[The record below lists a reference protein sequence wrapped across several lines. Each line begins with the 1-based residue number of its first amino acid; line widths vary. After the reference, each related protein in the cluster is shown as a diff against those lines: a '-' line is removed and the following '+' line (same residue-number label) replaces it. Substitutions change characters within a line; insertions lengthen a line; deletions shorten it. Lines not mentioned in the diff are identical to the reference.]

1 MVLLSTLL
9 TLIQSS
15 PTQEQQQLFK
25 PRFTLH
31 KHTSVVNCVSFSP
44 DGKQL
49 YTAGR
54 DAKLNI
60 WNLKNGQLQSTRRDH
75 TDSIDFIVVS
85 PTKTQ
90 FLTGARD
97 GNLKFW
103 KTKDASL
110 KHTLSHFIKA
120 EGPHFVGPLS
130 FSPNGKFVVSTGRD
144 HSELIIWN
152 ARMYQQV
159 RRINVERD
167 FLPYAIFSP
176 DSASLVGTS
185 GKKSINFWNIATGK
199 VTKSIVSKSKIQDLG
214 FSPDGT
220 LFMVQSDELTIY
232 NSKSVQKQL
241 SIPNMKEASDF
252 CFSTDSHKLVI
263 NTRNQAEVW
272 DTHSG
277 KQLNTLKG
285 HTDLITCIAYSP
297 DNQYIA
303 TGSEDQ
309 TVKIWN
315 ATTGNLVQTLHSTG
329 YGVNALTFSPD
340 GLTLAAGVFSGKVAI
355 WQRQPNNLTP

>member
-9 TLIQSS
+9 NLIQSS

-31 KHTSVVNCVSFSP
+31 KHSSFVNCVSFSP

-49 YTAGR
+49 YTAGT

-60 WNLKNGQLQSTRRDH
+60 WNLKTGQLQSTRRNH
-75 TDSIDFIVVS
+75 TDSIEFIVVS

-97 GNLKFW
+97 GTLKFW
-103 KTKDASL
+103 NTKDASP

-130 FSPNGKFVVSTGRD
+130 FSPNGKYVVSTGRN
-144 HSELIIWN
+144 HGELIIWN
-152 ARMYQQV
+152 ARTYQKV
-159 RRINVERD
+159 RTIKLSSNL
-167 FLPYAIFSP
+167 LPHATFSP

-185 GKKSINFWNIATGK
+185 SEKTINFWNLATGK
-199 VTKSIVSKSKIQDLG
+199 VTKSINTKSIETKSKIQDLG
-214 FSPDGT
+214 FSPTGT
-220 LFMVQSDELTIY
+220 MFTVQTDELTIY
-232 NSKSVQKQL
+232 NSISLQKQL
-241 SIPNMKEASDF
+241 SIPNMKEASEF
-252 CFSTDSHKLVI
+252 CFSTDSRKLII
-263 NTRNQAEVW
+263 NTRKQAEVW

-277 KQLNTLKG
+277 KRLITLQG
-285 HTDLITCIAYSP
+285 HTDLITCIALSP
-297 DNQYIA
+297 DNQLIA
-303 TGSEDQ
+303 TGSEDE

-315 ATTGNLVQTLHSTG
+315 PTTGKLFQTLQSTG
-329 YGVNALTFSPD
+329 WGVNVLTFSPD
-340 GLTLAAGVFSGKVAI
+340 GKTLAAGVGAGKVEI
-355 WQRQPNNLTP
+355 WQKAH